1 MTSPSSH
8 CRLKIDTGLEQGD
21 FAMDRIRVGVIG
33 VGSLGQH
40 HARVYASLPEVE
52 LVGIV
57 DPFPG
62 RADEIAGKFGTRVF
76 SDYTEL
82 FGKVDAVNI
91 ATPTT
96 LHAEI
101 GISCLE
107 QGLHVLV
114 EKPITHTLED
124 ADRLI
129 QAAQKHN
136 RILQIGHLERFN
148 PAVVA
153 LREIV
158 TRPRFFEA
166 HRMGLFSPRSLD
178 VDVILDLMIHDLD
191 IISLLVPSPV
201 EKITAVG
208 IAIMSNRIDIANA
221 RMQFAD
227 GCVAN
232 ITASR
237 VSMEKIRKLRLFQKQ
252 EYISLDYTRQDLA
265 VFSLKQNA
273 GTPLPEIVNRKI
285 EPEKKEPLL
294 LEIVSFLET
303 IRGIRPVAC
312 SGDEGRRALSLA
324 LRVRE
329 QAETAQAGEIDRL
342 PDGFHTMT
350 GNVR

>member
-1 MTSPSSH
+1 
-8 CRLKIDTGLEQGD
+8 
-21 FAMDRIRVGVIG
+21 MDKIRVGVIG

-52 LVGIV
+52 LVGVV
-57 DPFPG
+57 DAAPE
-62 RADEIAGKFGTRVF
+62 RAGEVAARFGTKAY

-91 ATPTT
+91 ASPTT
-96 LHAEI
+96 THAEI
-101 GISCLE
+101 GVHCLKE
-107 QGLHVLV
+107 GIHVLA
-114 EKPITHTLED
+114 EKPIAHTLEA

-129 QAAQKHN
+129 QAAQEN
-136 RILQIGHLERFN
+136 DRVLQIGHLERFN

-191 IISLLVPSPV
+191 IISLLVPFPI

-208 IAIMSNRIDIANA
+208 IAILSNRIDIANA
-221 RMQFAD
+221 RIQFAD

-252 EYISLDYTRQDLA
+252 EYVSLDYTRQDLA
-265 VFSLKQNA
+265 VFSLKHNA
-273 GTPLPEIVNRKI
+273 GAPLPEIVNRKI
-285 EPEKKEPLL
+285 EPDKKEPLL
-294 LEIVSFLET
+294 LELISFLEA
-303 IRGIRPVAC
+303 IRGAHQVEC
-312 SGDEGRRALSLA
+312 GGDEGRRALELA
-324 LRVRE
+324 MQIRE
-329 QAETAQAGEIDRL
+329 QAENAQAHEFDS
-342 PDGFHTMT
+342 
-350 GNVR
+350 

>member
-1 MTSPSSH
+1 M
-8 CRLKIDTGLEQGD
+8 E
-21 FAMDRIRVGVIG
+21 FYMDKIRVGVIG

-52 LVGIV
+52 LVGVV
-57 DPFPG
+57 DAMSE
-62 RADEIAGKFGTRVF
+62 RAGEVAARFGTKAY

-91 ATPTT
+91 ASPTT
-96 LHAEI
+96 THAEI
-101 GISCLE
+101 GVHCLNE
-107 QGLHVLV
+107 GIHVLA
-114 EKPITHTLED
+114 EKPIAHTLEA

-129 QAAQKHN
+129 QAAREN
-136 RILQIGHLERFN
+136 DRVLQIGHLERFN

-191 IISLLVPSPV
+191 IISLLVPSAV
-201 EKITAVG
+201 EKVIAVG
-208 IAIMSNRIDIANA
+208 IAILSNRIDIANA
-221 RMQFAD
+221 RIQFED

-252 EYISLDYTRQDLA
+252 EYISLDYTRQELA
-265 VFSLKQNA
+265 VFSLKHNA
-273 GTPLPEIVNRKI
+273 GSPLPEIVNRKI

-294 LEIVSFLET
+294 LELISFLEA
-303 IRGIRPVAC
+303 IRGIHLAEC
-312 SGDEGRRALSLA
+312 DGDEGRRALELA
-324 LRVRE
+324 MQIRD
-329 QAETAQAGEIDRL
+329 QAENVQAREFDS
-342 PDGFHTMT
+342 
-350 GNVR
+350 